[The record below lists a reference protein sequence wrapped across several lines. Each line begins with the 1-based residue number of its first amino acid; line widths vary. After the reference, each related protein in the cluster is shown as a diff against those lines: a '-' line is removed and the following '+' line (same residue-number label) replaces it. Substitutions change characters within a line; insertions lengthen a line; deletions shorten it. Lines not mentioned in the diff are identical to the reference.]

1 VRVSLA
7 PPILTSNIFLAR
19 LNFIVFAF
27 FLSLALSLITL
38 LAHSLTHSLVCWVF
52 ILVFII
58 IRDYSFPH
66 TKHMLPL
73 FLHLLILFLF
83 PSYASASASAS
94 ASSCHPSSFYSSIP
108 ELANGKPT
116 TRAGWESVLDQLH
129 TLLESSHVTVPY
141 TSTNTDVVSVVECNR
156 VQYGTVWYS
165 RGEYSTVL

>member
-1 VRVSLA
+1 MGVSLA
-7 PPILTSNIFLAR
+7 PPILTSNIFLAQ
-19 LNFIVFAF
+19 LCFVVLA
-27 FLSLALSLITL
+27 FLSLVTNSISS
-38 LAHSLTHSLVCWVF
+38 LAHSLTRVLGL

-83 PSYASASASAS
+83 PSYASAS

-141 TSTNTDVVSVVECNR
+141 TSTNTDVVSVIECNR